1 MIDRKRKEQESA
13 EAISG
18 LKKYQYLIAIE
29 YFISCQ
35 IESLYTIF
43 PANFDINILIY
54 TQVKDKWIQITG
66 SPSCQNQF
74 PSCLCLFF
82 ATRRGVW
89 FALTLMVILCEIR
102 CHYYLNAQFCHNN
115 CCLTPK
121 QQSDL
126 QKPCDNFLILYTYLT
141 LLYFATYN
149 NLLHE
154 GKIKSLLPFSYEQV
168 LARSNLPTLELR
180 FRQQILKIA
189 LFKI

>member
-43 PANFDINILIY
+43 SANFDINILIY

-74 PSCLCLFF
+74 PSCLCRFF
-82 ATRRGVW
+82 ATTRRVW
-89 FALTLMVILCEIR
+89 FALTLMVILCEI
-102 CHYYLNAQFCHNN
+102 CYCYILECQFCHNN

-126 QKPCDNFLILYTYLT
+126 QKPCDNFLILPT